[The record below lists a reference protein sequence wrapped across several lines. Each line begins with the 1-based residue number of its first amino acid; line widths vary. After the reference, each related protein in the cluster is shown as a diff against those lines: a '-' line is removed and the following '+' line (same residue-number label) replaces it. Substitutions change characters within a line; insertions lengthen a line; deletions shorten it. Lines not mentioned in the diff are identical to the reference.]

1 MRHSLAGKRVLIT
14 GAGGGIAQATIT
26 ALQAQGAS
34 VVGVDLRAGDEIL
47 AGDVRD
53 ADAMR
58 AVVATAVERM
68 GGLDILVNCAGIG
81 TVQNAGMMPDEE
93 TRRTVEINFWGPWIT
108 TAAAL
113 PHLLEAHG
121 HVVNVT
127 SFLAVATIPFASAYC
142 ASKHALDAY
151 SNCLRVEYTDRLSV
165 STVRPG
171 YVRTQIHAGPASRGL
186 SLEGMV
192 NEDSV
197 EQAAEAIIRACTHRD
212 RWVTTS
218 RQTRAALFVAQH
230 LPRVVENVIIR
241 RGRRRDFALGALG
254 TPGEVSAAG

>member
-1 MRHSLAGKRVLIT
+1 MHSLEGQRVLVT
-14 GAGGGIAQATIT
+14 GAGGGIAQATIA
-26 ALQAQGAS
+26 ALQAGGAI
-34 VVGVDLRAGDEIL
+34 VVGVDLRAGDGIL
-47 AGDVRD
+47 AGDVREP
-53 ADAMR
+53 DAMR
-58 AVVATAVERM
+58 AVVASAVSRL
-68 GGLDILVNCAGIG
+68 GGLDILINCAGIG
-81 TVQNAGMMPDEE
+81 TVQDAGAMPDED

-113 PHLLEAHG
+113 PHLLESHG

-127 SFLAVATIPFASAYC
+127 SFLAVATIPYAAAYC

-151 SNCLRVEYTDRLSV
+151 SNCLRFEYQDRLTV

-171 YVRTQIHAGPASRGL
+171 YVKTAIHEGPAARGL

-197 EQAAEAIIRACTHRD
+197 EQAASAIVRACTHRG

-230 LPRVVENVIIR
+230 LPRVVERAILR
-241 RGRRRDFALGALG
+241 RGRRNSFELGALS
-254 TPGEVSAAG
+254 EVRPS

>member
-1 MRHSLAGKRVLIT
+1 MHSLTGKRVLIT
-14 GAGGGIAQATIT
+14 GAGGGIAQAAIA
-26 ALQAQGAS
+26 ALRAGGAT
-34 VVGVDLRAGDEIL
+34 VVGVDLRPGDGIL
-47 AGDVRD
+47 AGDVREP
-53 ADAMR
+53 DAMR
-58 AVVATAVERM
+58 AVVATAVQQT

-81 TVQNAGMMPDEE
+81 TVQDAGAMPDEE

-113 PHLLEAHG
+113 PHLLESHG

-151 SNCLRVEYTDRLSV
+151 SNCLRFEYMDRLSV

-171 YVRTQIHAGPASRGL
+171 YVKTQIHAGPAAQGL

-197 EQAAEAIIRACTHRD
+197 EQAASAIVRACTHRD

-230 LPRVVENVIIR
+230 LPRVVENAIIR
-241 RGRRRDFALGALG
+241 RGRRNNFALGALG
-254 TPGEVSAAG
+254 EVRPAG